1 MVLTGISD
9 ARADKP
15 QPVSPEVLQTTVQT
29 GDTISTRM
37 TEIRSVLDKERL
49 DVSELVIILRQ
60 TTDHTER
67 VDLQRRIAGVKKN
80 AEVEMLRVQLRY
92 ARTANQIDAVA
103 KLEASIKQI
112 LEPVVPTIS
121 TPATDQNESGS
132 RR

>member
-1 MVLTGISD
+1 MVFTGVTD

-15 QPVSPEVLQTTVQT
+15 QTVSPEVPQTTVQT

-37 TEIRSVLDKERL
+37 TEIRSVLDQERH
-49 DVSELVIILRQ
+49 DVSELVILLRQ
-60 TTDHTER
+60 TTDHAER
-67 VDLQRRIAGVKKN
+67 VDLQRRITDVKKN

-92 ARTANQIDAVA
+92 ARTANQVDAVA

-112 LEPVVPTIS
+112 LDPVVPTVS
-121 TPATDQNESGS
+121 TSATDQNESGS